1 MKSGKTILKRDQKAN
16 GGSAGSK
23 KKILMFESPFG
34 DNFRNN

>member
-23 KKILMFESPFG
+23 KKDI
-34 DNFRNN
+34 DV